1 MTPNGGDNDGGVG
14 GEAFGLEE
22 HDAEAGGE
30 LGEEVPGGEGE
41 DGARVGDLLGDL
53 GGRVERVGG
62 GEHGTEGHG
71 GERGDGE
78 VDGVGGHGGERGD
91 GEVHE
96 VGEERARRE
105 GMRRK
110 RRAGVFWS
118 KNFKKHIEGVRS
130 GRFLKSCKIAVSR
143 FQYNEL

>member
-1 MTPNGGDNDGGVG
+1 MTPNGGDDDGGVG

-78 VDGVGGHGGERGD
+78 V
-91 GEVHE
+91 HE

-105 GMRRK
+105 GMRGK

-118 KNFKKHIEGVRS
+118 KNFKKHIEGVHS
-130 GRFLKSCKIAVSR
+130 GRF
-143 FQYNEL
+143 

>member
-1 MTPNGGDNDGGVG
+1 MTPNGGDDDGGVR

-22 HDAEAGGE
+22 HDTEAGGE
-30 LGEEVPGGEGE
+30 LGEEVLGGEGE

-62 GEHGTEGHG
+62 GEHSTEGHG
-71 GERGDGE
+71 GERSDGE

-96 VGEERARRE
+96 VGEESKE
-105 GMRRK
+105 GGDERK
-110 RRAGVFWS
+110 
-118 KNFKKHIEGVRS
+118 KEGRGILVQK
-130 GRFLKSCKIAVSR
+130 F
-143 FQYNEL
+143 